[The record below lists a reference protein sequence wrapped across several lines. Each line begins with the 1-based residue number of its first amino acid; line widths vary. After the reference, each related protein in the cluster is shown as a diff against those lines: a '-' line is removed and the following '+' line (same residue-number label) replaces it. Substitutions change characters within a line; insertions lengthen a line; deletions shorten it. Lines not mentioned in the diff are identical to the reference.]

1 MKLPP
6 DIADAVIKA
15 AGQILADRLEAEGL
29 DELQLFTMQEVAD
42 RLKVSKGTAIRLVR
56 EYVELGEASRRVTP
70 ATLRKLIEDRTISG

>member
-6 DIADAVIKA
+6 EIADAVVKA
-15 AGQILADRLEAEGL
+15 AGRELADRMGASM
-29 DELQLFTMQEVAD
+29 DELQLFTIAEVAE
-42 RLKVSKGTAIRLVR
+42 RLRVSEPTARRLVR

>member
-1 MKLPP
+1 MRLPKE
-6 DIADAVIKA
+6 IADAVVKA
-15 AGQILADRLEAEGL
+15 AGRELADRMGASM

-42 RLKVSKGTAIRLVR
+42 RLKVSKGTASRLVK